1 MYLDKL
7 ELNLGIY
14 PSKAGAACR
23 NRTGDLFITIEL
35 LYQLS

>member
-1 MYLDKL
+1 MHLDYL
-7 ELNLGIY
+7 ERNLSIY

-23 NRTGDLFITIEL
+23 NRTGDLFITNEL